1 MEPKTVDKELGGALK
16 PAHEDVI
23 PPSAI
28 SSHLLNL
35 VKEVK
40 KYYGRHVRP
49 PFVITTNSRTL
60 HTPGDTR
67 SLVLAAD
74 DGKYPQA
81 PVKHIELT
89 YRLWDDGCLFTT
101 VELDGFSRIVKSIS
115 GGTTGSIPGGS
126 VFRLWQGPDEGF
138 SKIPI
143 AYPDKGPMSSV
154 IGMKKVAPSHQITV
168 PSTDP
173 SRKRIVRASRSLRA
187 SDSGVIYNWT
197 DPHDNDFPPRVV
209 GQRASIRRRPK
220 TVVTSDSSSSSSSDG
235 DGDDVI
241 IPLLNAES
249 SKFPALKAEPREPVE
264 LLTPGSSVPRALSNA
279 KRNITYSTGATS
291 TQSRAGQLQHSDET
305 DKILIQMRHAGKTW
319 QAIADHFNA
328 MSGHSSSGAKWCA
341 RYDRTNRKRG
351 ATTARDEAARSQSWT
366 PVKKKR
372 PRKGQPEDS
381 NDETDPDD
389 ETDDYDVERNPA
401 KRNFH
406 LAPHARRGGAVIKAQ
421 RYSEGDTTVAA
432 KRSSGQM
439 NGNKPPPLRL
449 RPVNSQ
455 YPTASPFYFGNSG
468 EATPSPLTAVTAPLI
483 PPPLAPEKLNR
494 TILHIVHSGS
504 YTPIKLRS
512 CPTMP
517 SLFAAVLKISGMGSH
532 PENVEALKATFTW
545 MPELA
550 SDRNILLK
558 EGFEDSFEFLCET
571 IDEAPCWR
579 NKNGKCTIRLEVVHR
594 TVAGEPLEN
603 AWVGTGRWP
612 ASDIS

>member
-1 MEPKTVDKELGGALK
+1 MDPKTVDKELGGALK
-16 PAHEDVI
+16 HAHEDII

-28 SSHLLNL
+28 SSHLINL
-35 VKEVK
+35 VKGVK

-49 PFVITTNSRTL
+49 PFVITTNSKTL

-115 GGTTGSIPGGS
+115 GGASGSIRGGS

-143 AYPDKGPMSSV
+143 AYPDKGPISSV
-154 IGMKKVAPSHQITV
+154 NGMRKATPSPQSTA

-187 SDSGVIYNWT
+187 SDSGIIYNWT

-220 TVVTSDSSSSSSSDG
+220 TVVTSDSSSSSSSDS
-235 DGDDVI
+235 DEDDVI
-241 IPLLNAES
+241 TLTSLLNAES
-249 SKFPALKAEPREPVE
+249 SEIPDLKAKPREPVD
-264 LLTPGSSVPRALSNA
+264 LLTPGSSVPRTLWNA
-279 KRNITYSTGATS
+279 KQNVTHSIAATS
-291 TQSRAGQLQHSDET
+291 TQLRAGQLQHSDET

-319 QAIADHFNA
+319 QAIADHFNTT
-328 MSGHSSSGAKWCA
+328 SGHSSSGAKWCA
-341 RYDRTNRKRG
+341 RYDRINRKRA
-351 ATTARDEAARSQSWT
+351 ATTAKDEAARSQSW
-366 PVKKKR
+366 KSLKR
-372 PRKGQPEDS
+372 PRKGQQDDS
-381 NDETDPDD
+381 NDETDSDD

-401 KRNFH
+401 KRKSH

-421 RYSEGDTTVAA
+421 RHSEGDTTIAA
-432 KRSSGQM
+432 KRSTGHM
-439 NGNKPPPLRL
+439 NINKPPPLRL

-455 YPTASPFYFGNSG
+455 YPPASPFYFGNSG
-468 EATPSPLTAVTAPLI
+468 EATPNPLTTVTAPLI
-483 PPPLAPEKLNR
+483 PPPLSPEKLNR
-494 TILHIVHSGS
+494 TILHIIHSGS

-517 SLFAAVLKISGMGSH
+517 SLFVAVLKICDMASH
-532 PENVEALKATFTW
+532 PDNVEAVKATFTW

-550 SDRNILLK
+550 SDRNMLLK

-579 NKNGKCTIRLEVVHR
+579 NENGKCTVRLEVVHR
-594 TVAGEPLEN
+594 TIAGEPLEN

>member
-115 GGTTGSIPGGS
+115 GGATGSIPGGS

-154 IGMKKVAPSHQITV
+154 NGMKKAAPPPQSTV
-168 PSTDP
+168 SSTDP
-173 SRKRIVRASRSLRA
+173 SRKRIVRASRPLRA
-187 SDSGVIYNWT
+187 SDSGIIYNWT
-197 DPHDNDFPPRVV
+197 DPHDNDFPPHVV

-220 TVVTSDSSSSSSSDG
+220 TVVTSDSSSSSSSDS
-235 DGDDVI
+235 DEDNVI
-241 IPLLNAES
+241 TSLLNAKS
-249 SKFPALKAEPREPVE
+249 SEHPEPREPVE
-264 LLTPGSSVPRALSNA
+264 LLTPGSSVPRALPSA
-279 KRNITYSTGATS
+279 KQNITHSTGATS

-341 RYDRTNRKRG
+341 RYDRINRKRA
-351 ATTARDEAARSQSWT
+351 ATTARDEAARSQSW
-366 PVKKKR
+366 KSLKR
-372 PRKGQPEDS
+372 PRKGQQDDS
-381 NDETDPDD
+381 NDETESDD

-401 KRNFH
+401 KHKIR
-406 LAPHARRGGAVIKAQ
+406 LAPHARRAGAVTKAQ
-421 RYSEGDTTVAA
+421 RYSEGDTTIAA
-432 KRSSGQM
+432 KRSLGQM

-455 YPTASPFYFGNSG
+455 YPPASPFYFGGSG
-468 EATPSPLTAVTAPLI
+468 EATPNPLTAITAPSI
-483 PPPLAPEKLNR
+483 PPLLAPEKLNR
-494 TILHIVHSGS
+494 TILHIIHSGS
-504 YTPIKLRS
+504 FTPIKLRS

-517 SLFAAVLKISGMGSH
+517 SLFAAVLKICGMGSH

-550 SDRNILLK
+550 SDHNMLLK

-579 NKNGKCTIRLEVVHR
+579 NEKEKCTVRLEVVHR
-594 TVAGEPLEN
+594 TIAGQPLEN